1 MNVDKIAKELSE
13 EFGIDVSVAKFEFED
28 LCRTL
33 KLNTPTNRDLAYIK
47 QLKNEYLGEIVNYD
61 DDGAGWTMKVK
72 NIYYNRNELIFE
84 GSGIDWTDNDSD
96 GINGMIILR
105 NMRRVVDESMVDE
118 LEIYDMGDVEEMIT
132 DMADAVIAE
141 AQALMGD

>member
-1 MNVDKIAKELSE
+1 MNTDKIAKELSE

-47 QLKNEYLGEIVNYD
+47 QLKSEYLGEIVNYD

-118 LEIYDMGDVEEMIT
+118 LEIYDIDDVEGMIT

-141 AQALMGD
+141 AQVLMGD

>member
-1 MNVDKIAKELSE
+1 MNVDKIAKELSD

-33 KLNTPTNRDLAYIK
+33 KLNTPTNRDIAYIK
-47 QLKNEYLGEIVNYD
+47 QLKKEYLGEIVNYD

-96 GINGMIILR
+96 GINGMIISR
-105 NMRRVVDESMVDE
+105 NMRRIVDESVVGE
-118 LEIYDMGDVEEMIT
+118 LEVYDIGDIEWMIK
-132 DMADAVIAE
+132 DMADVVIAE
-141 AQALMGD
+141 AQSLMGN

>member
-33 KLNTPTNRDLAYIK
+33 KLNTPTNRDLAYVK

-105 NMRRVVDESMVDE
+105 NMRRVVEESMVDE

>member
-33 KLNTPTNRDLAYIK
+33 KLNTPTNRDLAYVK
-47 QLKNEYLGEIVNYD
+47 QLKNEYLDKIVNYD
-61 DDGAGWTMKVK
+61 DDGAGWTMRVK
-72 NIYYNRNELIFE
+72 NIYYNRNELIFQ

-118 LEIYDMGDVEEMIT
+118 LEIYDIGDVEEMIT

>member
-47 QLKNEYLGEIVNYD
+47 QLKNEYLDKIVNYD

-96 GINGMIILR
+96 GINGMIIMR

-118 LEIYDMGDVEEMIT
+118 LEIYDMDDVEEMIA

>member
-1 MNVDKIAKELSE
+1 MNVDKIAKELSD

-47 QLKNEYLGEIVNYD
+47 QLKKEYLDKIVNYD

-96 GINGMIILR
+96 GINGMIISR
-105 NMRRVVDESMVDE
+105 NMRRIVDESVVGE
-118 LEIYDMGDVEEMIT
+118 LEVYDIGDVEWMIK
-132 DMADAVIAE
+132 DMADVVIAE
-141 AQALMGD
+141 AQSLMGN

>member
-118 LEIYDMGDVEEMIT
+118 LEVYDMGDVEEMIT

-141 AQALMGD
+141 AQVLMGD

>member
-1 MNVDKIAKELSE
+1 MNVDKIAKELSD

-47 QLKNEYLGEIVNYD
+47 QLKKEYLGEIVNYD

-96 GINGMIILR
+96 GINGMIISR
-105 NMRRVVDESMVDE
+105 NMRRIVDESVVGE
-118 LEIYDMGDVEEMIT
+118 LEVYDIGDIEWMIK
-132 DMADAVIAE
+132 DMADVVIAE
-141 AQALMGD
+141 AQSLMGD

>member
-33 KLNTPTNRDLAYIK
+33 KLNTPTNRDLTYVK
-47 QLKNEYLGEIVNYD
+47 QLKSEYLDKIVNYD

>member
-1 MNVDKIAKELSE
+1 MDTDKIVKELSE
-13 EFGIDVSVAKFEFED
+13 EFGVDVGVAKFEFEE
-28 LCRTL
+28 LCNIL
-33 KLNTPTNRDLAYIK
+33 KVSTPSHRDIAYIK
-47 QLKNEYLGEIVNYD
+47 QLRQEFLDRIVNYD

-105 NMRRVVDESMVDE
+105 NMRRVVDESIVDE
-118 LEIYDMGDVEEMIT
+118 LEIYDIVDVKEMIR

-141 AQALMGD
+141 AQVLMED

>member
-33 KLNTPTNRDLAYIK
+33 KLNTPTNRDLAYVK
-47 QLKNEYLGEIVNYD
+47 QLKNEYLDKIVNYD

>member
-47 QLKNEYLGEIVNYD
+47 QLKSEYLDKIVNYD
-61 DDGAGWTMKVK
+61 DDGAGWTMRVK

>member
-1 MNVDKIAKELSE
+1 MNVDKIAKELSD

-33 KLNTPTNRDLAYIK
+33 KLNTPTNRDIAYIK
-47 QLKNEYLGEIVNYD
+47 QLKKEYLGKIVNYD

-96 GINGMIILR
+96 GINGMIISR
-105 NMRRVVDESMVDE
+105 NMRRIVDESVVGE
-118 LEIYDMGDVEEMIT
+118 LEVYDIGDVEWMIK
-132 DMADAVIAE
+132 DMADVVIAE
-141 AQALMGD
+141 AQSLMGN

>member
-1 MNVDKIAKELSE
+1 MDKELIIKDLAKELGLDIE
-13 EFGIDVSVAKFEFED
+13 VIRNEFED
-28 LCRTL
+28 FYEKL
-33 KLNTPTNRDLAYIK
+33 KYNRPSMRDTVYLN
-47 QLKNEYLGEIVNYD
+47 QLKQEYLGEIVNYD

-105 NMRRVVDESMVDE
+105 NMRRDVDESMVDE
-118 LEIYDMGDVEEMIT
+118 LEVYDMGDVEEMIT

>member
-118 LEIYDMGDVEEMIT
+118 LEIYEMGDVEEMIT

-141 AQALMGD
+141 ARALMGD

>member
-1 MNVDKIAKELSE
+1 MDVDKIAKELSE
-13 EFGIDVSVAKFEFED
+13 EFGIDVSVTKFEFED

-33 KLNTPTNRDLAYIK
+33 KLNTPTNRDLAYVK
-47 QLKNEYLGEIVNYD
+47 QLKNEYLDKIVNYD

-84 GSGIDWTDNDSD
+84 GSGIDWTDNYSD

-118 LEIYDMGDVEEMIT
+118 LEVYDMGETVFR
-132 DMADAVIAE
+132 
-141 AQALMGD
+141 